1 MRKSF
6 TSYACKYWR
15 RMAVRSA
22 FIWSFHI
29 FVINLLLSFH
39 GRAEDDHQNCIHVP
53 VFFNTDGIYEKFVF
67 NSAMKFYARRESEN
81 RNKSFNDFELIMHF
95 SRIQSRNE
103 SLASLIQKVSNMT
116 SSIRGAIFVDM
127 TKNSLTYSALFDSVS
142 IPSLGL
148 FRSQNGIPITQV
160 R

>member
-1 MRKSF
+1 
-6 TSYACKYWR
+6 
-15 RMAVRSA
+15 MALRNA

-39 GRAEDDHQNCIHVP
+39 GRAEDDHPICIHIP

-67 NSAMKFYARRESEN
+67 NSAMKFYSSRESEN
-81 RNKSFNDFELIMHF
+81 RNKTFNDFELIMHF
-95 SRIQSRNE
+95 SRIHFANPFSRNE
-103 SLASLIQKVSNMT
+103 GLASLIPQVSNMT
-116 SSIRGAIFVDM
+116 SSIQGAIFVDV
-127 TKNSLTYSALFDSVS
+127 TKNSLAHSALFDSVS